1 MAAQIAADRARAIFR
16 QHHGLLRTSQALALG
31 ISPRTLYALR
41 DSGELARL
49 SRGLYR
55 LSDLPSLGSADL
67 AQVALR
73 VSQGVICLISA
84 LAVHELTTQ
93 IPHQVYVALPN
104 HAETPRLEYPPL
116 RLVWLS
122 GQVYTAGIET
132 HTMDG
137 IPVRVYSIAKTVAD
151 CFKFRNKVG
160 LDVAL
165 EALKE
170 CLGRRRCSVEDLL
183 QYARIDR
190 VERVMRPYLEA
201 LA

>member
-1 MAAQIAADRARAIFR
+1 MQNATDRARVIFR
-16 QHHGLLRTSQALALG
+16 QHRGVLHTSQALALG
-31 ISPRTLYALR
+31 ISSRTLYALR
-41 DSGELARL
+41 DSGALTQL
-49 SRGLYR
+49 SRGVYR
-55 LSDLPSLGSADL
+55 LSDLPPLGNADL

-84 LAVHELTTQ
+84 LAVHGLTTQ

-104 HAETPRLEYPPL
+104 HAEPPRLEYPPL

-132 HTMDG
+132 YTMDD
-137 IPVRVYSIAKTVAD
+137 IPVRVYGVAKTVAD

-170 CLGRRRCSVEDLL
+170 SLQRQRCSVNDLL
-183 QYARIDR
+183 KYARIDR